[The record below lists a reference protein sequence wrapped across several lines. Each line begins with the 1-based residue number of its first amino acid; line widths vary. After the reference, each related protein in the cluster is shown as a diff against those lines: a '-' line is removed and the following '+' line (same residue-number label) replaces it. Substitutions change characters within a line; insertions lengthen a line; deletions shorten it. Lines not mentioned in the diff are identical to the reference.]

1 MAYLKISKINP
12 IALRQSNSSYEA
24 ISPLF
29 IDALKNFE
37 YAIEFYQKWQNS
49 DTIIVQYSTDDIDT
63 TASMKLVSCVN
74 EYSFTI
80 SQLTPNIEYVG
91 GKRFMKSSLA
101 LTSVVEG
108 YYQVQFN
115 ITIDGK
121 TYYFTS
127 EPMHVAATQD
137 NTTLIKYTHD
147 ANMFD
152 ALFLNSVS
160 NEYFY
165 VRVVGGY
172 KYSDITP
179 ASKDEIFIDMN
190 QQSTQLDV
198 RPYDLYKFTFGDC
211 AGLPFWMIEIVRYA
225 IGLNEIY
232 FDNIRFCKFEGA
244 KLEKEQIDSD
254 NYPLCSYSIDM
265 QKIPQDYSIEFEDGL
280 PVVIT
285 EDITSITDTTAIGG
299 GEVTSEGEYPVTS
312 RGICYDTTT
321 NPDVSKTKTTN
332 GTGLGIFVSNLSGL
346 NDETTYYVKAY
357 AINNIGIAYGEQKT
371 FTTEKTLPAIDTW
384 FFEHERSTGNLDV
397 KILMAT
403 KDSEGTA
410 NFTIDWGDDETDS
423 ITILTETSGG
433 TIITHTYA
441 IAGNYLVT
449 LIGSEANHN
458 KISIIDNIPFDGV
471 PVFNEM
477 TKFYGNEKW
486 INLKYLKIRGFDD
499 AYTGMQLTS
508 ITTKSTWTNLQFLW
522 LHNNKELTGVATYN
536 TWTSL
541 VMLLV
546 HNNKLSTINN
556 YAELIGITYA
566 NLSYNQ
572 LTETAVNNYLTVED
586 GKAIT
591 GARLIYVENGTNAA
605 PTGAGLTAKSNL
617 ISRSYTVTTN

>member
-1 MAYLKISKINP
+1 MTYLKISKINP

-63 TASMKLVSCVN
+63 TASMKLVSCAN

-265 QKIPQDYSIEFEDGL
+265 QKIPQDYAIEFDD
-280 PVVIT
+280 T
-285 EDITSITDTTAIGG
+285 QYTS
-299 GEVTSEGEYPVTS
+299 P
-312 RGICYDTTT
+312 
-321 NPDVSKTKTTN
+321 
-332 GTGLGIFVSNLSGL
+332 
-346 NDETTYYVKAY
+346 
-357 AINNIGIAYGEQKT
+357 
-371 FTTEKTLPAIDTW
+371 IDTL
-384 FFEHERSTGNLDV
+384 FGSFELTISNALYGSRKALIEVMPSKNNVDLFVNWGDGSTSNYTISTGY
-397 KILMAT
+397 T
-403 KDSEGTA
+403 YGTPLTHIYSSDG
-410 NFTIDWGDDETDS
+410 NYIVI
-423 ITILTETSGG
+423 ITILGDTLDKIKGIGCGQYPATYGFALKSYSIADMSELIYADLRYNNSTHQTSFVING
-433 TIITHTYA
+433 TLTK
-441 IAGNYLVT
+441 AGYILLQDGYLVRSVNT
-449 LIGSEANHN
+449 LTIQNT
-458 KISIIDNIPFDGV
+458 I
-471 PVFNEM
+471 
-477 TKFYGNEKW
+477 T
-486 INLKYLKIRGFDD
+486 FDD
-499 AYTGMQLTS
+499 ADAIWNNQKIVILYCENLDLNATNFFSKLASVKYIGIDTCKNIDITIGAANSTLEKLIVQNNNSVTNVSLNTALINIDNYSIRNNTTPLTEANVNAVLVHADTYS
-508 ITTKSTWTNLQFLW
+508 TKVGAID
-522 LHNNKELTGVATYN
+522 LTGGAAPSGLGATAK
-536 TWTSL
+536 TSL
-541 VMLLV
+541 LGKGWTV
-546 HNNKLSTINN
+546 
-556 YAELIGITYA
+556 IT
-566 NLSYNQ
+566 S
-572 LTETAVNNYLTVED
+572 
-586 GKAIT
+586 
-591 GARLIYVENGTNAA
+591 
-605 PTGAGLTAKSNL
+605 
-617 ISRSYTVTTN
+617 